1 MRVFVFTWDRYDSI
15 TTSGMLESAGFDHT
29 VLCHSDEHAEQFIAA
44 GRVRPDRL
52 HVTGAPKGLA
62 YNRNACLDLMDVD
75 EWAVWLVDDL
85 MRVTEL
91 EDYDAMRM
99 AGELPITTKN
109 ASEWARK
116 FRHEVGLDRFMERA
130 DALARHTERLGGRL
144 GGFAGYDNALFRRN
158 HWQMNCLADGRA
170 WVVRK
175 SALRFDEHVQMV
187 DDVCWTAQN
196 LDTFG
201 VVAVDQWVLPLCR
214 RYTAGAYG
222 SIAARTEQKRREV
235 AYLVDT
241 YPQWCATRPKKGWE
255 PGTHVVIRSRS
266 GARTRL

>member
-1 MRVFVFTWDRYDSI
+1 MFTWDRYDTL
-15 TTSGMLESAGFDHT
+15 TTPGMLDAAGIDHT
-29 VLCHSDEHAEQFIAA
+29 ILVHNDEHAQRFIDA
-44 GRVRPDRL
+44 GSVTPERI

-62 YNRNACLDLMDVD
+62 YNRNRCLDLMDDD

-91 EDYDAMRM
+91 DDYDALRM
-99 AGELPITTKN
+99 AGELPITTAN
-109 ASEWARK
+109 ASAWAAK
-116 FRHEVGLDRFMERA
+116 FRREVDLHRFMQRA
-130 DALARHTERLGGRL
+130 DTLAAHCERLGARL

-158 HWQMNCLADGRA
+158 RWQMNCLADGRA

-175 SALRFDEHVQMV
+175 SDLRFDEHVQMV

-196 LDTFG
+196 LDRFG

-214 RYTAGAYG
+214 RYTSGAYG
-222 SIAARTEQKRREV
+222 SIADRTDQKRREV
-235 AYLVDT
+235 AYLVEH
-241 YPQWCATRPKKGWE
+241 YPQWCATRPKKGW
-255 PGTHVVIRSRS
+255 PRGTHVVIRHRG